1 MKQLYKNAILV
12 QDACN
17 LSGVVHSFSRDIAR
31 LRELNPGMGTDEINQ
46 HAICVLYSNK
56 IESLVGGSFSKAYW
70 AVKEAIREAERKR

>member
-1 MKQLYKNAILV
+1 MKQLYKNAIEV
-12 QDACN
+12 QNACN

-31 LRELNPGMGTDEINQ
+31 LRELNPGMGTAEINS

-70 AVKEAIREAERKR
+70 AAKEAIREAEK